1 MSDKHLHAVEAK
13 LDQLILLL
21 TRLDRENR
29 ELKERESNWL
39 HERTRLIEKNEL
51 ARSRVEAMIGRLKN
65 LETES

>member
-1 MSDKHLHAVEAK
+1 MSDKQLHAVEAK